1 MFMIISGVC
10 MREWVEFAMQPE
22 IVKRS
27 VKIAL
32 IVGTLLTLINH
43 YDLLF
48 GEQLSTIKITKILL
62 TYCVPYCVSTFAS
75 VSTKIE
81 NKKLN

>member
-1 MFMIISGVC
+1 MIISGVY
-10 MREWVEFAMQPE
+10 MREWVEFAIQPE
-22 IVKRS
+22 IRKRS

-32 IVGTLLTLINH
+32 VVGTLLTLINH

-48 GEQLSTIKITKILL
+48 GEPLSAIKMTKILL

-75 VSTKIE
+75 VSTKLE
-81 NKKLN
+81 QRKLN